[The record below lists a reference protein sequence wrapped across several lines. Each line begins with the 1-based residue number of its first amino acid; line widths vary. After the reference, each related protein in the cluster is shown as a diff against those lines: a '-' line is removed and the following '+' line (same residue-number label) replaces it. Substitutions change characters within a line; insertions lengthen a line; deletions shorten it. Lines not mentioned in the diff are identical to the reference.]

1 MKPAEN
7 FSLQY
12 LSDIPYLL
20 PCGQAIADRKRGL
33 RLNETGAFL
42 WTALQE
48 TTDREALLAR
58 LAAHYDAVSEEM
70 SRLEEDLSAFLSQ
83 LHAHGLLTEDKFA
96 DSPHN
101 LENNHANSLHNLEDR
116 PSDSLHNPE
125 NSHADSPHNPENSPV
140 DLPTV
145 SHAVPANSSITGKIL
160 RIGGERIRIQAPAEL
175 FNDALLAFQEE
186 ETAVFGSDF
195 DLRGASAS
203 GSGFN
208 LRGASASGSGFKLRG
223 ASASGS
229 DFDLKTTAA
238 STLVCDLEVTVSSL
252 SEVSGDSETSASSPS
267 ILHKDASAHRVCLL
281 KDPQLCVTEDEST
294 YYFSFP
300 SAQQLPY
307 GEIGKDGSR
316 AAFYYRFAGLGA
328 DFPSETLKEELFH
341 SLRLAFLY
349 HAQKKGLFAIHSAS
363 ILYQGKAWLFSGHS
377 GMGKSTHA
385 RLWTQLYETPQLN
398 GDLNLLAVTPEGPM
412 VYGMPWCGTSGIY
425 TDQTY
430 PLGGVILLKQDR
442 QDFCE
447 ELSPDKKTL
456 LLSQR
461 LISPAWTEE
470 LLSLNL
476 RFTDQLKDRIPVCRL
491 HCTKESSAAET
502 MKNWIDRQPF

>member
-20 PCGQAIADRKRGL
+20 PCGQAIADCKRGL

-58 LAAHYDAVSEEM
+58 LAAHYDADSEEM
-70 SRLEEDLSAFLSQ
+70 SRLEEDLSSFLSQ
-83 LHAHGLLTEDKFA
+83 LRVHGLLTEDKFA
-96 DSPHN
+96 DSTHN

-116 PSDSLHNPE
+116 PADSLHNLKD
-125 NSHADSPHNPENSPV
+125 SHADSLHNPENSPV

-145 SHAVPANSSITGKIL
+145 SHAVPADSSITWKIL
-160 RIGGERIRIQAPAEL
+160 RIGGERIRIQGPAEL
-175 FNDALLAFQEE
+175 LNDALLAFQEKKSAASGSDFDLR
-186 ETAVFGSDF
+186 ETAAFGSDF
-195 DLRGASAS
+195 DLRGAASS
-203 GSGFN
+203 GSGF
-208 LRGASASGSGFKLRG
+208 
-223 ASASGS
+223 
-229 DFDLKTTAA
+229 DLKSTAA
-238 STLVCDLEVTVSSL
+238 SDLICDLEVTVSPLPSI
-252 SEVSGDSETSASSPS
+252 SGDFGTSASSPS
-267 ILHKDASAHRVCLL
+267 IWHKGASTHRVCLL

-316 AAFYYRFAGLGA
+316 AAFYYRPAGLGA
-328 DFPSETLKEELFH
+328 DFPSETLREEFFH

-398 GDLNLLAVTPEGPM
+398 GDLNLLAVTPDGPM

-425 TDQTY
+425 TDQAY
-430 PLGGVILLKQDR
+430 PLGGGILLKQDR

-461 LISPAWTEE
+461 LISPVWT
-470 LLSLNL
+470 
-476 RFTDQLKDRIPVCRL
+476 
-491 HCTKESSAAET
+491 
-502 MKNWIDRQPF
+502 